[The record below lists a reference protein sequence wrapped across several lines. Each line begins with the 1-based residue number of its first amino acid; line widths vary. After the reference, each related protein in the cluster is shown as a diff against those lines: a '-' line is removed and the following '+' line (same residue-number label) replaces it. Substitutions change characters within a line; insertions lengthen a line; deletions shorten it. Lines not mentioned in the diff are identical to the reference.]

1 MKNKKEIESNP
12 NVKEDN
18 ALQINI
24 MEKAGIPKKEIVN
37 YALSSVA
44 DGRILRDY
52 INEVKD
58 GDISVE
64 EAVKKVKKDYGKM
77 KSGEKEGKF
86 VAPSNLEQNES
97 NDGTKLL

>member
-1 MKNKKEIESNP
+1 MKNKKEIESNLT
-12 NVKEDN
+12 VKEDN

-37 YALSSVA
+37 YALSSIA

-77 KSGEKEGKF
+77 KSGEKKGKF
-86 VAPSNLEQNES
+86 VAPSNLEQNDSTNE
-97 NDGTKLL
+97 TKLL

>member
-1 MKNKKEIESNP
+1 MKNKKEIESNS
-12 NVKEDN
+12 NVKEDS

-24 MEKAGIPKKEIVN
+24 MEKAGIPKKEIIN

-58 GDISVE
+58 GEISVE

-86 VAPSNLEQNES
+86 VVPSKS
-97 NDGTKLL
+97 GCF